1 MVYRLL
7 ALNIDGT
14 VLKSNGRLDR
24 DTKQAVQ
31 FAKDKGV
38 YVTLVTGRHFSS
50 ARKVAR
56 ALKIDGY
63 LVTHQGAFVSDDMKD
78 PIVDERLTEN
88 FVYSL
93 VSILEHFDCHTRLVH
108 ERFSM
113 SNKMRTSSN
122 MIARTAMNATDP
134 LFYPMQ
140 FVETLSDKLIDEP
153 VSVPN
158 IDIYPSSY
166 REQERIA
173 STLQE
178 ELKGIDVI
186 VKADGR
192 ISVVQAGVSK
202 EKGMRLLGEHLGIS
216 PAEMV
221 VIGDAEDDR
230 GMIEMAGLGVAM
242 GNAPA
247 AVKKAADWVTRSN
260 NQHGVSYLVKELFR
274 KQFQLKKVKEK
285 FNL

>member
-1 MVYRLL
+1 MVYRML

-14 VLKSNGRLDR
+14 VLKSNGRMDR

-38 YVTLVTGRHFSS
+38 YVTLVTSRHFSS

-63 LVTHQGAFVSDDMKD
+63 LVTHYGAFVSEDTKE

-108 ERFSM
+108 ENFSL
-113 SNKMRTSSN
+113 SNKMKTSSN
-122 MIARTAMNATDP
+122 MIARTAMNSTDP

-153 VSVPN
+153 VSVPH

-166 REQERIA
+166 GEQERIA
-173 STLQE
+173 STLKE
-178 ELKGIDVI
+178 ELEGIDVI

-192 ISVVQAGVSK
+192 ISVVPAGVSK
-202 EKGMRLLGEHLGIS
+202 EKGVRLLGEHLGIS

-221 VIGDAEDDR
+221 VIGDAEDDQ

-247 AVKKAADWVTRSN
+247 SVKKAADWVTRSN
-260 NQHGVSYLVKELFR
+260 DQQGVSYMVKELFR